1 VSGDVSDEL
10 GAVEEALGCL
20 ASKFGAVFYTPGNHE
35 LWIRERDRAAG
46 IMDSHAKLRRVLEL
60 CASLGVH
67 TSPRRLGNLW
77 LAPLLRRAA
86 ARVWLA
92 LVPSLLPP

>member
-1 VSGDVSDEL
+1 MGRRRPRR
-10 GAVEEALGCL
+10 CL
-20 ASKFGAVFYTPGNHE
+20 PHAAG
-35 LWIRERDRAAG
+35 RAAG